1 MKLSFKYKLATLI
14 LESSETNKNDV
25 FGVNGLPITPA
36 SIAMVGNF
44 NSFVRSFNS
53 STQFCPYLIHYLDC
67 IRSKNGELTINNLL
81 I

>member
-1 MKLSFKYKLATLI
+1 MKLSLKYKLATLI

-25 FGVNGLPITPA
+25 FGVNGLPLTPP

-53 STQFCPYLIHYLDC
+53 SYQFCPYLIHYLDC
-67 IRSKNGELTINNLL
+67 IRSKNGKIQIKLL
-81 I
+81 N